1 MNAFVHFISETLAV
15 VAQFI
20 GADNF
25 KPLANDT
32 LQLALKILD
41 ETDDPDIR
49 KSVYALFAALSI
61 VMKDEISPALPKIV
75 EQMIDTIQS
84 SEGIV
89 VSINICPSCW
99 ILKIYCIF
107 LTKLC

>member
-1 MNAFVHFISETLAV
+1 MAV

-41 ETDDPDIR
+41 DTDDPDIR
-49 KSVYALFAALSI
+49 KSTYALFAALSI

-89 VSINICPSCW
+89 VSMNVS
-99 ILKIYCIF
+99 LK
-107 LTKLC
+107 LSM